1 MKLSTLTAVIALT
14 ATAATA
20 QEMVTYTT
28 DQPFED
34 VAFGLETA
42 ILNEGLV
49 IDHVSHVGDMLER
62 TRGDVGSDVVLYE
75 QAETYSFCSATV
87 SREVME
93 ADPMNIAFCPYDIFV
108 AESAD
113 TPGEVTIGYRTFPEG
128 AMQKVQVLLD
138 DIVRAAIE
146 VE

>member
-75 QAETYSFCSATV
+75 QADTYSFCSATV

-93 ADPMNIAFCPYDIFV
+93 ADPMNIAFCPYDIFI

-113 TPGEVTIGYRTFPEG
+113 NPGEVTIGYRTFPEG